1 MDVPGDGFS
10 RDVLVTVHGTGCG
23 DSGTLK
29 KYGSGVPFPVYLCE
43 AGDGIEQDSG

>member
-1 MDVPGDGFS
+1 MGS
-10 RDVLVTVHGTGCG
+10 AGTFWSDTALGVVIQG
-23 DSGTLK
+23 RLK